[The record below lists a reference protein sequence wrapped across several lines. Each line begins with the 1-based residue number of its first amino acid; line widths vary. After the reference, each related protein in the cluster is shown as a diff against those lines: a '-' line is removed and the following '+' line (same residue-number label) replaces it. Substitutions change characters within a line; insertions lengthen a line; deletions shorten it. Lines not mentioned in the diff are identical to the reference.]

1 MSTSALTRRT
11 HPRPDLLGS
20 QGPHQTFS
28 GTQTFLRRKATQDI
42 SGADVVVSGLP
53 FDLATTFR
61 PGARFGPQAIR
72 AASVQLAELLPHAY
86 PFNFNPFDELAVAD
100 WGDVEFVSGYPDQA
114 VAVIEAHARAL
125 LAQDVTMLTFGGDH
139 FVTYPLL
146 KAHAEKYGKLSLVH
160 FDAHVDTW
168 PDDGKR
174 LDHGSMFLRA
184 LNEGLID
191 PGTSVQIGIRS
202 FSEDDYGFN
211 VLSAPWI
218 QEQGIRA
225 AILEIRRVVG
235 RRKAY
240 LTVDIDCLDPA
251 FAPGTGTP
259 VAGGLSSAEALTI
272 LRALG
277 QLELVGMDVVEVA
290 PAYDHAD
297 ITAIAAATI
306 AHDLLCL
313 LAQRKQFE
321 ARQNR
326 T

>member
-1 MSTSALTRRT
+1 VSTSALTRRT

-240 LTVDIDCLDPA
+240 LTFDIDCLDPA

>member
-1 MSTSALTRRT
+1 M
-11 HPRPDLLGS
+11 LGS

-28 GTQTFLRRKATQDI
+28 GTQTFLRRKATQDV

-146 KAHAEKYGKLSLVH
+146 KAHAEKFGKLSLVH

-191 PGTSVQIGIRS
+191 PGTSVQ
-202 FSEDDYGFN
+202 
-211 VLSAPWI
+211 
-218 QEQGIRA
+218 
-225 AILEIRRVVG
+225 
-235 RRKAY
+235 
-240 LTVDIDCLDPA
+240 
-251 FAPGTGTP
+251 
-259 VAGGLSSAEALTI
+259 
-272 LRALG
+272 
-277 QLELVGMDVVEVA
+277 
-290 PAYDHAD
+290 
-297 ITAIAAATI
+297 
-306 AHDLLCL
+306 
-313 LAQRKQFE
+313 
-321 ARQNR
+321 
-326 T
+326 